1 LLADGRSLPPRA
13 FARIGM
19 IGLSALEMISTVVGL
34 RGGRETLTGAGTEH
48 IERAK
53 R

>member
-1 LLADGRSLPPRA
+1 
-13 FARIGM
+13 M